1 MRKSLMTLLKKL
13 AIASFI
19 GTALLAVAPTAM
31 AKPAGKIENQSPAA
45 VLAAFDDAISAAEAA
60 DSVVQKLESGSDTNA
75 ALELMKE
82 AKQALNHI
90 ESATVNREKEKANGL
105 LKDSRLAVIKDDFKT
120 AKALM
125 TEAVAKF
132 KELKQIYLK
141 F

>member
-1 MRKSLMTLLKKL
+1 
-13 AIASFI
+13 
-19 GTALLAVAPTAM
+19 M

-60 DSVVQKLESGSDTNA
+60 DSVVQKLESGADTNA

-105 LKDSRLAVIKDDFKT
+105 LKDSRLAVIKDDLKT

-132 KELKQIYLK
+132 KELKQIYLR

>member
-1 MRKSLMTLLKKL
+1 MTLLKKL
-13 AIASFI
+13 VIASFI
-19 GTALLAVAPTAM
+19 GTALLAAAPTAM

-45 VLAAFDDAISAAEAA
+45 VLAAFDEAISAAEAA
-60 DSVVQKLESGSDTNA
+60 DSVVQKLESGADTNA

-105 LKDSRLAVIKDDFKT
+105 LKDARLAVIKDDLKT

-132 KELKQIYLK
+132 KELKQIYLR

>member
-1 MRKSLMTLLKKL
+1 MTLLKKL
-13 AIASFI
+13 VIASFI
-19 GTALLAVAPTAM
+19 GTALLAASAPTAM

-60 DSVVQKLESGSDTNA
+60 DSVVQKLESGADTNA

-105 LKDSRLAVIKDDFKT
+105 LKDSRLAVIKDDLKT

-132 KELKQIYLK
+132 KELKQIYLR